1 MKKYFN
7 KNLILTEKEEENS
20 WWSKH
25 AGYVKNS
32 LKMIKK

>member
-7 KNLILTEKEEENS
+7 KNLVMTEKKKKITDQET
-20 WWSKH
+20 H

-32 LKMIKK
+32 LKMKK